1 MNRAAHS
8 FFAAFAGW
16 LIPFVGYLAWL
27 QFDERGF
34 GYITDFEFLLFWPL
48 LFTAI
53 GWLVVGLPIAISLGR
68 AAVPG
73 IGKVILISTAA
84 TTATFLCIAAL
95 FQIGLMTLIWWPV
108 LIGLIGGIVYWLLQR
123 SQPLRGWVFWSIP
136 VLFFPFVRFVVL
148 PIGIAFFPY
157 TTHVLAEGAIGREA
171 LIGVIKRIEVGDTYQ
186 ELHRRYPQIFYQP
199 VLGISSSGGGCSY
212 SIQFDDTRARVVK
225 VEIISETNSEQIAP
239 PNP

>member
-1 MNRAAHS
+1 
-8 FFAAFAGW
+8 
-16 LIPFVGYLAWL
+16 
-27 QFDERGF
+27 
-34 GYITDFEFLLFWPL
+34 
-48 LFTAI
+48 
-53 GWLVVGLPIAISLGR
+53 
-68 AAVPG
+68 
-73 IGKVILISTAA
+73 
-84 TTATFLCIAAL
+84 
-95 FQIGLMTLIWWPV
+95 MTLIWWPV